1 MLLIFLY
8 KINFIFFGFCR
19 WFSFTNNHILLTKLN
34 RIFLLGN
41 DIFRIWTLFTTNLRL
56 NYFERILIYWLLIA
70 LLNFLN
76 IKLKILLIIVFKRII
91 TLIPCEV
98 IASYLVNILN
108 SLFLWDLNFLLRD
121 FLGFRLNELII
132 ICIYSL
138 TRLKWFLY
146 VLYIV
151 NSILKE
157 SLLPLFRNIVNTNLK
172 VFNLLVI

>member
-8 KINFIFFGFCR
+8 KINFIFIRFCR
-19 WFSFTNNHILLTKLN
+19 WFSFTNNYILLTKLY
-34 RIFLLGN
+34 RIFLLSN

-56 NYFERILIYWLLIA
+56 NYFKRILIYWLLIT

-76 IKLKILLIIVFKRII
+76 IKLTILLIIVFKRII

-98 IASYLVNILN
+98 IAPYLVNILY
-108 SLFLWDLNFLLRD
+108 SFFLCDLNFLLRD
-121 FLGFRLNELII
+121 FLGLRLNELIV

-138 TRLKWFLY
+138 SRLKWFLY
-146 VLYIV
+146 LLYIV

-157 SLLPLFRNIVNTNLK
+157 SLLPLFRSIVNTNLK
-172 VFNLLVI
+172 VFNLLFI